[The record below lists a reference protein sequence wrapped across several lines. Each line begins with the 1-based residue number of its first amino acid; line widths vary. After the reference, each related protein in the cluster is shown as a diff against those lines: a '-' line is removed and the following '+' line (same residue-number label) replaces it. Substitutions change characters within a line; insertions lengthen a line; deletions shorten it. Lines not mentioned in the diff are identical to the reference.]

1 MTDHT
6 LREIDFARHHRR
18 FARMLG
24 AERRLGACDAGGQLI
39 WASDGAPDCATAQTI
54 DKLNREGFVWDC
66 NGAGF
71 KHQVLDDDKALL
83 CVPIGAANDA
93 SCGSQLGWLVLL
105 GAASGLQPPAAGPDQ
120 DATAALRELAGAV
133 HDEHAL
139 RREMDFL
146 AGELSERY
154 EELHLV
160 YNIDAQ
166 IKNFAQGWEAFRGL
180 AELCARHLNVDIAAF
195 VAPLENVTV
204 SATNLSKPV
213 FNLDLVLIEMRGDLF
228 RFMQSGR
235 ESVVINDATDP
246 RRGYIYTDMPY
257 KVLAC
262 PLFNGCSVSAILVLV
277 NHDDK
282 PDFTASDRKLAEVMA
297 NQFSNLMHLSRAME
311 EMKTFTRQMA
321 AALIETV
328 EAKDPYTRGHS
339 ERVRAISFDIGAK
352 LGLPEAELANLAWS
366 ALLHDVGKIGIPDA
380 ILCKPDALT
389 RDELTFIMVHP
400 ERGCEIL
407 RHIDRLAEVIPAVR
421 HHHERIDGKGYPHGL
436 AGKAIPLQARIIAV
450 ADTYDSITSSRAYRA
465 GRGHEEA
472 LAEIQRVTGTQLD
485 ADVVAAF
492 LQACETGPSWLH
504 EPGITP
510 KTQHG

>member
-1 MTDHT
+1 
-6 LREIDFARHHRR
+6 
-18 FARMLG
+18 MLG
-24 AERRLGACDAGGQLI
+24 ADRRLGACDAQGQLI
-39 WASDGAPDCATAQTI
+39 WASDGAPDSGTAKTI
-54 DKLNREGFVWDC
+54 AKLNRDGFVWDC

-71 KHQVLDDDKALL
+71 KHQVLDDDSAMV
-83 CVPIGAANDA
+83 CVPIGATNDA
-93 SCGSQLGWLVLL
+93 SRGSELGWLVLL
-105 GAASGLQPPAAGPDQ
+105 GTGSGLQPPAAGPDQ

-146 AGELSERY
+146 AGELAERY

-180 AELCARHLNVDIAAF
+180 AELCARHLNVDVAAF
-195 VAPLENVTV
+195 IAPIENVTV
-204 SATNLSKPV
+204 SATNLSKPI

-228 RFMQSGR
+228 RFMQAGR
-235 ESVVINDATDP
+235 ESVVINEATDP

-262 PLFNGCSVSAILVLV
+262 PLFNGRSVSAILVLV

-282 PDFTASDRKLAEVMA
+282 PDFTASDRRLAEVMA

-311 EMKTFTRQMA
+311 EMKTFTEQMA

-352 LGLPEAELANLAWS
+352 LELPEAELASLAWS
-366 ALLHDVGKIGIPDA
+366 ALLHDVGKVGIPDA
-380 ILCKPDALT
+380 VLCKPSPLT
-389 RDELTFIMVHP
+389 PDEYTFIKVHP

-407 RHIDRLAEVIPAVR
+407 RHIDCLAPMLPGVR

-436 AGKAIPLQARIIAV
+436 AGTAIPLQARIIAV
-450 ADTYDSITSSRAYRA
+450 ADTYDAITSSRAYRP
-465 GRGHEEA
+465 GRSHAEA
-472 LAEIQRVTGTQLD
+472 VAEIQRVRGTQLD
-485 ADVVAAF
+485 ADAVDAF
-492 LQACETGPSWLH
+492 LQVCESGPSWLH
-504 EPGITP
+504 ESGI
-510 KTQHG
+510 KRQAQHD